1 MHPPDLSRIVLE
13 DTERGTFQ
21 VDRCAYVDTQI
32 AELEMQR
39 IFDRCWL
46 YVGHESEL
54 PSPGAYVSRAVG
66 GRPVILA
73 RGEDGTVRVFANTCT
88 HRGAAV
94 CREPSGSAK
103 AFRCP
108 YHSWTF
114 SNQGD
119 LIGVPGQDAY
129 SDAFDRASYALKQHR
144 MESHR
149 GFVFITFDEQGAP
162 SLSDYLGEAKDY
174 IDLIADQ
181 SEVGMEVVRGTQS
194 HGARANWKLLI
205 ENSVD
210 LYHFRALHKRYVD
223 YMESMGS
230 QAPRERGGFARD
242 LGNGHAANE
251 LPPAAARPFA
261 HWTPMFDES
270 LKPGMEATRQ
280 RMVERFGEARAQR
293 MTGMNR
299 ALLVFPN
306 LMIIDAIAITIRKID
321 PIGAGALA
329 VTSWAMAPKDE
340 QPELRALR
348 LSHYL
353 TFLGPGGFAT
363 PDDIEIIESCQ
374 LGYAN
379 RSVTHSNLSRGMQRE
394 VPQTTDELPAR
405 VFWQRWRE
413 LMAEAPADTRA
424 AHSDPAHPPGRD

>member
-1 MHPPDLSRIVLE
+1 MRGVDLQRIVVE
-13 DTERGTFQ
+13 DTVNGSFL
-21 VDRCAYVDTQI
+21 VDRRAYVEPEI
-32 AELEMQR
+32 AELEQQR
-39 IFDRCWL
+39 IFERCWL

-54 PSPGAYVSRAVG
+54 PSAGSFVSRSVG

-73 RGEDGTVRVFANTCT
+73 RGEDGRMRAFANTCM
-88 HRGAAV
+88 HRGAFV
-94 CREPSGSAK
+94 CREPSGTAK

-108 YHSWTF
+108 YHAWTY
-114 SNQGD
+114 SNHGN
-119 LIGVPGQDAY
+119 LIGVPGEDAY
-129 SDAFDRASYALKQHR
+129 SNAFDRASYALKQHR
-144 MESHR
+144 MESYR
-149 GFVFITFDEQGAP
+149 GFVFVTFDEERSA
-162 SLSDYLGEAKDY
+162 SLSDYLGHAKDY

-181 SEVGMEVVRGTQS
+181 SEVGMEVVRGTQM
-194 HGARANWKLLI
+194 HGASANWKLLI
-205 ENSVD
+205 ENSLD

-223 YMESMGS
+223 YMESMGTG
-230 QAPRERGGFARD
+230 APRERGGFARA

-251 LPPAAARPFA
+251 LPPAAARPVA
-261 HWTPMFDES
+261 YWTPMFDES
-270 LKPGMEATRQ
+270 VKPDIDATKQ
-280 RMVERFGEARAQR
+280 RLVARFGTERAHR
-293 MTGMNR
+293 MTQTNR

-321 PIGAGALA
+321 PVGPGALA

-340 QPELRALR
+340 KPNLRALR

-374 LGYAN
+374 RGYAN
-379 RSVTHSNLSRGMQRE
+379 RSVTYSNLSRGMNRE

-413 LMAEAPADTRA
+413 LMVDPADA
-424 AHSDPAHPPGRD
+424 GPG

>member
-1 MHPPDLSRIVLE
+1 MSAPANPSNAVDVSRIVLE
-13 DTERGTFQ
+13 DVAGASFL
-21 VDRCAYVDTQI
+21 VDRRAYVDADI
-32 AELEMQR
+32 AQLEQQR

-46 YVGHESEL
+46 YVGHESEV
-54 PSPGAYVSRAVG
+54 PAPGAFATRNVG

-73 RGEDGTVRVFANTCT
+73 RGDDGTVRVFANTCM
-88 HRGAAV
+88 HRGAFV
-94 CREPSGSAK
+94 CREAAGTAK

-108 YHSWTF
+108 YHSWVY
-114 SNQGD
+114 SNQGE

-129 SDAFDRASYALKQHR
+129 GDCFDRADYALKQHR
-144 MESHR
+144 MDSYR
-149 GFVFITFDEQGAP
+149 GFVFIAFDEAGAG
-162 SLSDYLGEAKDY
+162 SLSDYLAEAKEY
-174 IDLIADQ
+174 LDLIADQ
-181 SEVGMEVVRGTQS
+181 SEVGMEVVRGTQL
-194 HGARANWKLLI
+194 HGAKANWKLLI

-251 LPPAAARPFA
+251 LPPAAARPLA

-270 LKPGMEATRQ
+270 LKPQMEATRQ
-280 RMVERFGEARAQR
+280 HFIDRFGAQRAQR
-293 MTGMNR
+293 ITGMNR

-321 PIGAGALA
+321 PVGPGALA

-340 QPELRALR
+340 APELRALR

-363 PDDIEIIESCQ
+363 PDDIEIVESCQ
-374 LGYAN
+374 LGFAN
-379 RSVTHSNLSRGMQRE
+379 RSVDYCNLSRGMNRE

-413 LMAEAPADTRA
+413 LMAAAP
-424 AHSDPAHPPGRD
+424 